1 MYQQSQST
9 LHSYQSDS
17 SKVFPPGYKRPKSI
31 VGYTG
36 HYSIVPEES
45 HILDSPNSK
54 IMIRGYCGFRPDMQN
69 VVGEP
74 LIPSEEKQQAT
85 LGMTSSIANNSFAYG
100 DDYDN
105 DDNNSNNNKSFDFN
119 SFAKNLDIME
129 RYNTAVQHIL
139 SRGQSQDR
147 LLKIVQAKISERV
160 SSYAQQHIRTR
171 KLFEGFD
178 NNKDGVLDEGE
189 FRSCLEKLNVQ
200 FDDVQCLALF
210 AYFDDDNDGFIQW
223 DQFSENATI
232 YNPRGSCA
240 ILPKI
245 ITDQEKVDR
254 TSFNDFNK
262 KKIVF
267 LRK

>member
-1 MYQQSQST
+1 MYQPSQST

-36 HYSIVPEES
+36 HYSIAPEES

-69 VVGEP
+69 VVGQP
-74 LIPSEEKQQAT
+74 LIPSEDKQLAA

-100 DDYDN
+100 DDDGDDN
-105 DDNNSNNNKSFDFN
+105 DNYNSYNTKSFDFN
-119 SFAKNLDIME
+119 SFARNLDIVE
-129 RYNTAVQHIL
+129 RYNTAVQHLL

-178 NNKDGVLDEGE
+178 HNKDGVLDEG
-189 FRSCLEKLNVQ
+189 
-200 FDDVQCLALF
+200 
-210 AYFDDDNDGFIQW
+210 
-223 DQFSENATI
+223 
-232 YNPRGSCA
+232 
-240 ILPKI
+240 
-245 ITDQEKVDR
+245 
-254 TSFNDFNK
+254 
-262 KKIVF
+262 
-267 LRK
+267 

>member
-45 HILDSPNSK
+45 HVLDSPNSK

-74 LIPSEEKQQAT
+74 LIPSEEKQLAT

-119 SFAKNLDIME
+119 SFTKDLDIME
-129 RYNTAVQHIL
+129 RYNTAVQHLL

-178 NNKDGVLDEGE
+178 NNKDGVLDEG
-189 FRSCLEKLNVQ
+189 R
-200 FDDVQCLALF
+200 
-210 AYFDDDNDGFIQW
+210 
-223 DQFSENATI
+223 
-232 YNPRGSCA
+232 
-240 ILPKI
+240 
-245 ITDQEKVDR
+245 
-254 TSFNDFNK
+254 
-262 KKIVF
+262 
-267 LRK
+267 